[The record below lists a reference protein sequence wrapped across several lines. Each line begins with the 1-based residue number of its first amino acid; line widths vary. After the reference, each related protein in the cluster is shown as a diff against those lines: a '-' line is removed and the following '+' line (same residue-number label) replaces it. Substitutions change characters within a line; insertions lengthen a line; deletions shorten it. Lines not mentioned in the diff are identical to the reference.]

1 MSRLVSLTV
10 ENFQPHRHRVID
22 FDESVTVL
30 VGANGSG
37 KSSVIRAI
45 RWVAFNRPLGD
56 SVIRWGSKHARVKL
70 VTETAK
76 IVRERGE
83 DGNYYRVNAQKFTA
97 LGTGVPE
104 SVHRLLRLE
113 EICFQKQIEAGFWFT
128 HSAPEVARE
137 MNRVVDLDVIDR
149 SQSYATGK
157 LKAASGEVKVLEGLL
172 GEVQKKEASL
182 SWVPKAERL
191 LKEHDRIAQ
200 ERDTALRR
208 LQGMSSLLEQ
218 IREAQGRTQAIPD
231 TSRVDAKVNELRK
244 AKGRLEA
251 LSHLLSETK
260 SERERLWDLQS
271 EMKSS
276 EGEVEASRPAT
287 CESCGQP
294 IPKG

>member
-1 MSRLVSLTV
+1 MNRLVRL
-10 ENFQPHRHRVID
+10 EIEGFQPHKHRVIE
-22 FDESVTVL
+22 FDELVTVL

-56 SVIRWGSKHARVKL
+56 SVIRWGSKSARVRL
-70 VTETAK
+70 VTETVK
-76 IVRERGE
+76 VVRERGE

-149 SQSYATGK
+149 SQSYATSK

-172 GEVQKKEASL
+172 ADAQRQKDSL

-191 LKEHDRIAQ
+191 LQEHDRIAQ
-200 ERDTALRR
+200 ERDCALQR
-208 LQGMSSLLEQ
+208 LQGMSSLLGQ
-218 IREAQGRTQAIPD
+218 IKEAQGRTQAIPD
-231 TSRVDAKVNELRK
+231 TSRVDAKINELRE
-244 AKGRLEA
+244 AKERLEG
-251 LSHLLSETK
+251 LGRLLSEIK

-271 EMKSS
+271 ETKSS
-276 EGEVEASRPAT
+276 EEEVEANKPSLCPT
-287 CESCGQP
+287 CNQIVPS
-294 IPKG
+294 

>member
-1 MSRLVSLTV
+1 VSRLVRL
-10 ENFQPHRHRVID
+10 EIEGFQPHKHRVIE
-22 FDESVTVL
+22 FDELVTVL

-56 SVIRWGSKHARVKL
+56 SVIRWGSKSARVKL

-76 IVRERGE
+76 VVREKG
-83 DGNYYRVNAQKFTA
+83 DGNHYRVNGARHDAF
-97 LGTGVPE
+97 GTGVPE
-104 SVHRLLRLE
+104 AVIDNLRLH
-113 EICFQKQIEAGFWFT
+113 EINFQKQIEAGFWFT

-137 MNRVVDLDVIDR
+137 MNRVVDLDVIDK
-149 SQSYATGK
+149 SQSYASGK

-208 LQGMSSLLEQ
+208 LQGMSSLLGQ
-218 IREAQGRTQAIPD
+218 IREAQTTICAIPD
-231 TSRVDAKVNELRK
+231 TSKVDERINQLQTSMF
-244 AKGRLEA
+244 RLE
-251 LSHLLSETK
+251 SMKKLLSEIK
-260 SERERLWDLQS
+260 SEQERLWDLQR
-271 EMKSS
+271 EMKSL
-276 EGEVEASRPAT
+276 EEEVEASRPSLCPT
-287 CESCGQP
+287 CGQTVLS
-294 IPKG
+294 

>member
-1 MSRLVSLTV
+1 MSRLTSLTV
-10 ENFQPHRHRVID
+10 ENFQPHKHRVID

-56 SVIRWGSKHARVKL
+56 SVIRWGSKSARVKL
-70 VTETAK
+70 VTETVK
-76 IVRERGE
+76 VVRERGE

-97 LGTGVPE
+97 MGTGVPE

-113 EICFQKQIEAGFWFT
+113 EINFQKQIEAGFWFT

-149 SQSYATGK
+149 SQSYATSK

-172 GEVQKKEASL
+172 EEAQKKQASL

-200 ERDTALRR
+200 DRDTALRR
-208 LQGMSSLLEQ
+208 LQGMSSLLGQ
-218 IREAQGRTQAIPD
+218 IREAQTTICAIPD
-231 TSRVDAKVNELRK
+231 TSKVDKRINQLQTSMF
-244 AKGRLEA
+244 RLE
-251 LSHLLSETK
+251 SMKKLLSEIK
-260 SERERLWDLQS
+260 SERERLWDLQR
-271 EMKSS
+271 EMKSL
-276 EGEVEASRPAT
+276 EEEVEASRPAT
-287 CESCGQP
+287 CPTCGQIVP
-294 IPKG
+294 S